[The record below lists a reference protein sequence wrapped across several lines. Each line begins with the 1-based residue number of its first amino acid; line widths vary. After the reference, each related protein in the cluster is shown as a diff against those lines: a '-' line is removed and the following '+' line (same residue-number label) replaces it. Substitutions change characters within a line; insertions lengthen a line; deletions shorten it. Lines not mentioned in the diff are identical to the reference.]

1 MSSGSKRVDLKK
13 LRYFVGVAE
22 AGGFTRAAEQLHVA
36 QSALS
41 LHVRQMEECF
51 GTQLLIRERTGVS
64 LSAAGTRLLHHARII
79 LNQVSLAEEE
89 LTNKVKSPVGEVSLG
104 IPSGPARFLV
114 PELLAAVSER
124 FPKVSLKIVEGMSGP
139 IEEWMLAGRFNLAI
153 LYKTVEEAAGFDVL
167 AQEEFCLVIP
177 PDKPPFENTV
187 SLSALHAYPLAVPM
201 SVNNARRSVAEVAA
215 KHGSSLDVRYEMDS
229 LSTIIGMVADG
240 KAYSILTP
248 PAVQRE
254 AALGQVR
261 TARIV
266 DPTIVRCAVLA
277 VNPRDQRSI
286 EVSAVRALLPQIVRQ
301 LIKDGKWPAKAPDT
315 P

>member
-1 MSSGSKRVDLKK
+1 VDLKK

-22 AGGFTRAAEQLHVA
+22 AGGFTRAAEQLNVA

-41 LHVRQMEECF
+41 LHVRQLEETF
-51 GTQLLIRERTGVS
+51 GTQLLIRQRTGVS
-64 LSAAGTRLLHHARII
+64 LSAAGARLLHHAQII

-89 LTNKVKSPVGEVSLG
+89 LTSKAKSPVGEVSLG

-114 PELLAAVSER
+114 PELLASMSER

-177 PDKPPFENTV
+177 PDLPPFENTV
-187 SLSALHAYPLAVPM
+187 PLAELHAYPLAVPM
-201 SVNNARRSVAEVAA
+201 SVKNARRSVADVAVR
-215 KHGSSLDVRYEMDS
+215 HGTSLDVRYEIDS
-229 LSTIIGMVADG
+229 LSTIISMVADG

-254 AALGQVR
+254 ASSGQVR
-261 TARIV
+261 IARIV

-286 EVSAVRALLPQIVRQ
+286 EVGAVRSLLPQVVRQ
-301 LIKDGKWPAKAPDT
+301 LIKDGKWPANPSDAK
-315 P
+315 